1 LDESSSPTL
10 GTIEATYDY
19 ATADG
24 SMLAYQVV
32 RLHPKD
38 FRQRREDPTIPGR
51 WIWNIQGCRK
61 LLYQL
66 PSLCAALEGAIPS
79 RLPRGWVVVVE
90 GERDVETCWAADI
103 PATCNSGGAGKWT
116 EDHAD
121 QLVEV
126 GVKVAVVIPDHDL
139 PGEQHGRT
147 VCRTVRAAGL
157 ET

>member
-1 LDESSSPTL
+1 LKGVRPSGRGHAARCPAHADTRPSLSTAAENGRILVCCHRGCSLSAITAALGLTTGALFLDESSSPTL

-24 SMLAYQVV
+24 WMLAYQVV

-90 GERDVETCWAADI
+90 GERDV
-103 PATCNSGGAGKWT
+103 
-116 EDHAD
+116 
-121 QLVEV
+121 
-126 GVKVAVVIPDHDL
+126 
-139 PGEQHGRT
+139 
-147 VCRTVRAAGL
+147 
-157 ET
+157 